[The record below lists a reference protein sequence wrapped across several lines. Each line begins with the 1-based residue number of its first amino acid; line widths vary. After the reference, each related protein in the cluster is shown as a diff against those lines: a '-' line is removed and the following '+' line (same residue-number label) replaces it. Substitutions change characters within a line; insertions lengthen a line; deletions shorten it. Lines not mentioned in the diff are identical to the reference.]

1 MISDRH
7 LSMLSEL
14 LLRKLNSELGDE
26 EFTLLKDWLARETEA
41 RQYYVEFM
49 ALNAQL
55 RKQRTAAVVS
65 DPMNFDFSEAGPS
78 DREAFV
84 GLPGK
89 ADQDKAESIKPSPE
103 QVQEIR
109 RTAEERLQ
117 AFLTEQER
125 RRQEM
130 ALYQRYQG
138 TSPLMES
145 LYDVTKRIYS
155 ISIWILRNTARLA
168 ILASVILL
176 GLVITQYA
184 LRHRVVA
191 TLDEVVHAQWDQPP
205 ADANLHPGLMHLKEG
220 FVSLT
225 FKQGAEIILQAPC
238 VFDLTSKNK
247 MKLHQG
253 IVTAQVPAQAH
264 GFVIKTPQ
272 STITD
277 FGTEFGVKVQS
288 STASEIHV
296 FDGRVQMKTTKRPHQ
311 QVQIRNVTRGRAAV
325 LTNSGELNI
334 CDLNTR
340 FNLFVRDIPDAAS
353 FGIPNKRL
361 DLADIVGGGNG
372 FGTGSRYAG
381 INPITGQTISIY
393 RSERRTGGSRYVEV
407 PSLPFVDGVFV
418 PLAEGGLMPVSTSG
432 HHFDFPS
439 GGDSWFVEPAN
450 AGEAKYRD
458 LPHELLILAG
468 QNYGTVT
475 HPALLM
481 HANLGITFD
490 LNAIRESLTR
500 SRIKRFTSVCGIN
513 NHVKRTKTPD
523 AIFYVLIDG
532 QARFFRKIALPTD
545 LAVDIDID
553 LQPHERFLTLAC
565 LAGTK
570 NLGDWSLFG
579 DPALELE
586 SMEE

>member
-1 MISDRH
+1 M
-7 LSMLSEL
+7 
-14 LLRKLNSELGDE
+14 
-26 EFTLLKDWLARETEA
+26 
-41 RQYYVEFM
+41 
-49 ALNAQL
+49 
-55 RKQRTAAVVS
+55 
-65 DPMNFDFSEAGPS
+65 
-78 DREAFV
+78 
-84 GLPGK
+84 
-89 ADQDKAESIKPSPE
+89 
-103 QVQEIR
+103 
-109 RTAEERLQ
+109 
-117 AFLTEQER
+117 
-125 RRQEM
+125 
-130 ALYQRYQG
+130 
-138 TSPLMES
+138 
-145 LYDVTKRIYS
+145 
-155 ISIWILRNTARLA
+155 
-168 ILASVILL
+168 
-176 GLVITQYA
+176 
-184 LRHRVVA
+184 
-191 TLDEVVHAQWDQPP
+191 
-205 ADANLHPGLMHLKEG
+205 DANLHPGLMNLKEG
-220 FVSLT
+220 FASLT

-247 MKLHQG
+247 MILHQG
-253 IVTAQVPAQAH
+253 MVTAQVPAQAH

-272 STITD
+272 SSITD

-288 STASEIHV
+288 SAASEVHV

-311 QVQIRNVTRGRAAV
+311 KAQIRDVTRGKAAV
-325 LTNSGELNI
+325 ITNSGELNI
-334 CDLNTR
+334 SGLNTR

-372 FGTGSRYAG
+372 CGTGSRYAG
-381 INPITGQTISIY
+381 IDPITGQTISIY
-393 RSERRTGGSRYVEV
+393 RSERRTGRNMYVEV

-418 PLAEGGLMPVSTSG
+418 PPAEGGLMPVSTSG

-450 AGEAKYRD
+450 AGEAKNRD
-458 LPHELLILAG
+458 LPHELLVLDG

-513 NHVKRTKTPD
+513 NHVKSTKTPD
-523 AIFYVLIDG
+523 AIFYVLVDG
-532 QARFFRKIALPTD
+532 QVRFFREIALPAD
-545 LAVDIDID
+545 LAVDIDIA

-570 NLGDWSLFG
+570 NLGDWTLFG

-586 SMEE
+586 SMVE